1 MDDAKLRTIW
11 QHCRSKYRAISLS
24 EPLAILMK
32 QQLAKRV
39 KQLGDISP
47 AWNEVLPEDL
57 LPHTSLK
64 GLHAGVLTVA
74 VDSASR
80 RFQLQT
86 FLSGGG
92 LQKLREKCKTA
103 LNKVRLVPGPA
114 ESGDLSE

>member
-11 QHCRSKYRAISLS
+11 QQLRSKYRPISLS
-24 EPLAILMK
+24 EPLSAIMK
-32 QQLAKRV
+32 QHAKRV
-39 KQLGDISP
+39 RRLGDISL
-47 AWNEVLPEDL
+47 AWNEVVPADMLE
-57 LPHTSLK
+57 HTTLE

-92 LQKLREKCKTA
+92 LQQIRERCRTA
-103 LNKVRLVPGPA
+103 LNRIRLVPGPA
-114 ESGDLSE
+114 GSGDTAE